1 MLILLLA
8 GVMIAWYLQFIIYRK
23 QWDRGL
29 TVDVRFEDSY
39 VYEGDVSHLREE
51 ISNNKLLPL
60 PALEVR
66 LSMDRNLIFSG
77 EAGKNASVSDKN
89 YQRDVFAFFGRQ
101 KVIRRIPFACS
112 KRGFYQITQSEVV
125 GYDLLYSH
133 EYYQERPQ
141 QTQMYVYPAPVD
153 ISRIRLVCQTISGMV
168 IAQRR
173 LYPDP
178 FEFSGIREYQVT
190 DPMNHINWKASARS
204 GSLMVNQHDSTT
216 SISVSLVLDVSDP
229 GIWKNE
235 ELVEESIRITSS
247 LAAELVGKGMELD
260 LISNAHVDWKSVA
273 EGGRNTVK
281 SETGSTYGDTTENS
295 SGNKQVCAEPDVLR
309 MHMKSGAG
317 LLQEMYQKM
326 ACIDITCPTQSLEA
340 VIGDDSF
347 QKQSGHIYVLISKN
361 VRDNLKSVAEHLAD
375 ASSQVLWVVPFH
387 SYMEEEVPKDMPGI
401 HFIRWEVE

>member
-29 TVDVRFEDSY
+29 AVEVRFEDSY
-39 VYEGDVSHLREE
+39 VYEGDVSYLREE
-51 ISNNKLLPL
+51 ISNNKILPL

-66 LSMDRNLIFSG
+66 LSMDRSLIFSG
-77 EAGKNASVSDKN
+77 EAGKNASVSDRN

-101 KVIRRIPFACS
+101 KVIRRIPFVCS
-112 KRGFYQITQSEVV
+112 RRGFYRITQSEVV

-141 QTQMYVYPAPVD
+141 ETQMYVYPAPVD
-153 ISRIRLVCQTISGMV
+153 VGRIRFICRMISGMV
-168 IAQRR
+168 LSQRR

-216 SISVSLVLDVSDP
+216 SISVSLVLDVCDP
-229 GIWKNE
+229 GIWKKE

-247 LAAELVGKGMELD
+247 LAAELVGKGMDLD
-260 LISNAHVDWKSVA
+260 LISNACD
-273 EGGRNTVK
+273 
-281 SETGSTYGDTTENS
+281 ETDI
-295 SGNKQVCAEPDVLR
+295 LH

-326 ACIDITCPTQSLEA
+326 ACIDITSPTRPLSA

-347 QKQSGHIYVLISKN
+347 RKQSGHIYVLVSKN
-361 VRDNLKSVAEHLAD
+361 VRDNLQSVTEHLAD
-375 ASSQVLWVVPFH
+375 TSSQVLWVVPFH
-387 SYMEEEVPKDMPGI
+387 SYMEEEIPNDMPGI
-401 HFIRWEVE
+401 RFIRWEVE